1 MSIAENVIGSVDA
14 IRLKRSEPDLAP
26 RHWQPETSGLA
37 EPYGRYVHEVSSP
50 DHAASLEVCV
60 YLDMVCRARQAKRML
75 DTGSGFSSYVLRRYA
90 ATQSGAA
97 VVSADHSQDWLGKT
111 KDFLAAN
118 DLSVDGLIAWE
129 AIERQPRSTFDVI
142 FHDVAGGRIRETGMP
157 IVARLLRPGGCV
169 VFDDAHHQGHRAQM
183 YRTAHE
189 FALRTFSLRR
199 WVLDRYGRYAVVA
212 T

>member
-14 IRLKRSEPDLAP
+14 IRLKRYKPDLAP

-37 EPYGRYVHEVSSP
+37 EPYRRYVHEVSSP

-75 DTGSGFSSYVLRRYA
+75 DTDSGFSSYVLRRYA

-97 VVSADHSQDWLGKT
+97 VVSADHSQDWLDKT
-111 KDFLAAN
+111 QDFLAAN
-118 DLSVDGLIAWE
+118 DLPVDGLIAWE

-157 IVARLLRPGGCV
+157 SVARLLRPGG
-169 VFDDAHHQGHRAQM
+169 
-183 YRTAHE
+183 
-189 FALRTFSLRR
+189 ALL
-199 WVLDRYGRYAVVA
+199 
-212 T
+212 